1 MMNAQLYLWAAFTII
16 PLSLGYFFGKRAE
29 SAHFASIHAREK
41 ELLALP
47 ATSSR
52 VPLDPQREVARSEL
66 VYGSIVVASDYFK
79 RLVAA
84 LRSIIG
90 GPVQSYET
98 LLDRA
103 RREAVLRLKESCK
116 GADEIINLRLE
127 TSSISGKQAGA
138 VVCVEVIA
146 YGTAIYFKP

>member
-1 MMNAQLYLWAAFTII
+1 MSAQLYLWAAFTLI
-16 PLSLGYFFGKRAE
+16 PLAFGYFFGKRAE
-29 SAHFASIHAREK
+29 AKHFASINLREK
-41 ELLALP
+41 EWLFLP
-47 ATSSR
+47 TTASR
-52 VPLDPQREVARSEL
+52 VPLDTKREVGHSEL
-66 VYGSIVVASDYFK
+66 VYGNIVVASDYFK
-79 RLVAA
+79 RLVAG

-127 TSSISGKQAGA
+127 TSSIAGQQAGSI
-138 VVCVEVIA
+138 VCVEVIA
-146 YGTAIYFKP
+146 YGTAIWFAP